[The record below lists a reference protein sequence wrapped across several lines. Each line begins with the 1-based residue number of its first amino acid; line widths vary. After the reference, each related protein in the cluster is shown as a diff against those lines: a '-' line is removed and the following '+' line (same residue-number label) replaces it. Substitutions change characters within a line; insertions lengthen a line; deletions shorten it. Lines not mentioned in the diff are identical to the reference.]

1 VKEDSMLQVK
11 VLGSGCPNC
20 KRLEAETRAA
30 LDDAGIAYKLAK
42 VTDYSDIMA
51 YGVLSTPAL
60 VMDGK
65 VVSSGRIPARSRIIE
80 WAREART

>member
-1 VKEDSMLQVK
+1 MLQVK

-30 LDDAGIAYKLAK
+30 LDEASIAYDLSK
-42 VTDYSDIMA
+42 VTEYDDIAA

-60 VMDGK
+60 VINEK
-65 VVSSGRIPARSRIIE
+65 VVSAGRIPARTKIVE
-80 WAREART
+80 LARAVEAAE